1 MQKCAKDNWVAR
13 AAHENI
19 ETQYHK
25 QCDAGFLGNF
35 LSKGL
40 KTNQLVLNTDEKT
53 LRPVARLKEPRDLF
67 ALPKDKDNDC
77 SQQAPRWPIEC
88 QVIEERITHIP
99 YVPPQAEPLNVLT
112 GNELKPRP
120 VGEENGIIV
129 FTYCPISAVNYKTPN
144 DKTNAED
151 ESSENSDDSSDSR
164 NDFMPLSRRT
174 TLQDGKGPMNSVSTI
189 LNSVDD
195 RSAGNSQDDDDERD
209 TSGESD
215 IKKTATKGDR
225 KLNSKQQEA
234 NELDDIWNSTSTEYK
249 PASPYYAL
257 SQFGKKVSKAIIKK
271 LIDYDQQPTNAC
283 DSSSSKVHNKYAVT
297 PFKLPKTNIK
307 RLEVAFQGSSRQI
320 SDKATP
326 SRKKMVHA
334 IADSDVEKISSDER
348 DISDNVRN
356 ELREGDGENCYDRL
370 AGGAG
375 NIRTSSSYVSDTDTL
390 VGDESE
396 GKLASSDDKTTMQ
409 FPLSKR
415 AVSMAAAV
423 AAVARGRRRGFE
435 PMSSTDIGGTHISSS
450 TNTSTN
456 TNELLSREITSQE
469 ININEKTSFQSQPIS
484 YDIPQMQFS
493 RSAVGG
499 AKFVTN
505 CHPMNAED
513 YDSLEFESRFE
524 SGNLAKAVQITP
536 TYYELYLRPD
546 LYTSRSK
553 QWFYFRVRRTHRNML
568 YRFSIVNLVKS
579 DSLYNDGMR
588 PVMYS
593 TLGAKEKSE
602 GWRRCGNNISYYRND
617 DESNNNTND
626 EDEDNSSYTLTF
638 TIEFEHDDDTVYFAH
653 SYPYTY
659 SDLQD
664 YLMEIQ
670 RHPVKSKFCKLRL
683 LCRTLAGNN
692 VYYLT
697 VTAPSNNEDNAR
709 RKKSIVVSARVHP
722 SETPSSWMMKGLMDF
737 ITGDTTVAKRLR
749 HKFIFKLVPML
760 NPDGVIVGN
769 TRNSL
774 TGKDL
779 NRQYRT
785 VIRETYP
792 SIWYTKAMIR
802 RLIEECGVAMYCD
815 MHAHSRKHNIFIY
828 GCENKRNPE
837 KRLTEQVF
845 PLMLH
850 KNSADRFSFES
861 CKFKIQRS
869 KEGTGRIVVWML
881 GITNSYTIEASF
893 GGSSLGSR
901 KGTHFNIQDYE
912 HMGRAFCETLLDYC
926 DENPN
931 KILNLL
937 KQQERL
943 RSKIIERLMREG
955 SSADEPLNIPLS
967 DYSSDEGNCSS
978 SSDNEGKH
986 SITASDLEG
995 PCCAPIRAPPS
1006 SPEVMHEIR
1015 KFRVR
1020 RMHKVMHVLDQ
1031 VYFSPVLQRKFKALA
1046 RLKRRRQKLGCKST
1060 NFKRIAGGGER
1071 GPSSPNGNVNEKLTA
1086 SDIIERSQIGAKMP
1100 QHPSAESESTESNG
1114 SETSELVTD
1123 VCNDTIQISKPP
1135 SRKRNKK
1142 TKHMPTEK
1150 GPSKA
1155 LNRKM
1160 RIDRNLRL
1168 WLANRRI
1175 FIFRRKKNRRQR
1187 ARGKPLKK
1195 RGEVTRTALDL
1206 PTTDPGSDLH
1216 FSTDDEELSPTGNV
1230 GIGVVAPLR
1239 HTLLQSELQR
1249 RYIEEI
1255 GDIVVQKPKPIHH
1268 MPPELIVTTPTKITG
1283 PGGTKKLEVYKL
1295 TPRTAPEQ
1303 QDESQ
1308 LNSPSIAK
1316 GARRTYSWHNLNQD
1330 SGNGR
1335 QNFFTSDP
1343 KPAVKMHR
1351 APPRH
1356 ALPSNFIPLAQQR
1369 NRNVGN
1375 ADDLQ
1380 LKLSLKKKIW
1390 TGAHGEPDNRP
1401 LAWYK
1406 GHQSKAQAQV
1416 GNIIPLA
1423 AAAAAIRK
1431 AGGGGQ
1437 QMRDMFAKSNK
1448 ESLTSGGGTAM
1459 PSASAALPPTYM
1471 GAPRRPRK
1479 LEQMDLFNACS
1490 QKLLLWQQEHKKL
1503 QPMHARLMGGS
1514 SVKLEH
1520 SQILRGSKPKTRTK
1534 TGSCSEVIQVNVNGS
1549 NAKSKRKSSIMK
1561 IAETTQLVTRYS
1573 RARNNIE
1580 VCANAIVQKKQL
1592 TQMQRL
1598 IFKSQPSGVNEQ
1610 IQNASTGGGV
1620 QQSVGRATS
1629 KFKTSGIVV
1638 TALQQSA
1645 ANTTGSGCVS
1655 RRIRHSSGL
1664 HIKCGGSSSG
1674 AAVGAPNMLQHRNSS
1689 SSAQVNKP
1697 SAAISM
1703 DTSSLVRKVKTKL
1716 KKRKSRTLANAATAA
1731 VK

>member
-1 MQKCAKDNWVAR
+1 MQKFARDNWVAR

-19 ETQYHK
+19 ETQHQK

-40 KTNQLVLNTDEKT
+40 KSNQLIVNTDEKT
-53 LRPVARLKEPRDLF
+53 LKPIARLKEPRDLF

-77 SQQAPRWPIEC
+77 SQQAPRWPVEC
-88 QVIEERITHIP
+88 QVIGERIIHIP
-99 YVPPQAEPLNVLT
+99 YVPVQPEPLNVPT

-120 VGEENGIIV
+120 VGEENGIVV
-129 FTYCPISAVNYKTPN
+129 FSYCPISAVNYGSTHTKIKTEE
-144 DKTNAED
+144 K
-151 ESSENSDDSSDSR
+151 SSEDSDDSSDSR
-164 NDFMPLSRRT
+164 NEFISVNRRM
-174 TLQDGKGPMNSVSTI
+174 TLQSGKTHLNRVSK
-189 LNSVDD
+189 LFNRLDD
-195 RSAGNSQDDDDERD
+195 HSTSNSQDDDDDYNVSVDGKETREKPVIQSIID
-209 TSGESD
+209 AKKKRFETTTLQHSTDGKIKGTS
-215 IKKTATKGDR
+215 KV
-225 KLNSKQQEA
+225 
-234 NELDDIWNSTSTEYK
+234 DDIWKNNSSEYK
-249 PASPYYAL
+249 PASPHYVL

-271 LIDYDQQPTNAC
+271 IIDYDE
-283 DSSSSKVHNKYAVT
+283 K
-297 PFKLPKTNIK
+297 
-307 RLEVAFQGSSRQI
+307 
-320 SDKATP
+320 P
-326 SRKKMVHA
+326 ST
-334 IADSDVEKISSDER
+334 
-348 DISDNVRN
+348 
-356 ELREGDGENCYDRL
+356 G
-370 AGGAG
+370 
-375 NIRTSSSYVSDTDTL
+375 TSSLT
-390 VGDESE
+390 SE
-396 GKLASSDDKTTMQ
+396 K
-409 FPLSKR
+409 
-415 AVSMAAAV
+415 
-423 AAVARGRRRGFE
+423 
-435 PMSSTDIGGTHISSS
+435 
-450 TNTSTN
+450 
-456 TNELLSREITSQE
+456 
-469 ININEKTSFQSQPIS
+469 
-484 YDIPQMQFS
+484 FS
-493 RSAVGG
+493 RSSVGG
-499 AKFVTN
+499 AKYVSN
-505 CHPMNAED
+505 CHPMNAEE
-513 YDSLEFESRFE
+513 YESLEFESRFE

-553 QWFYFRVRRTHRNML
+553 QWFYFRVRHTRRNML

-593 TLGAKEKSE
+593 TLGAKEKNE

-617 DESNNNTND
+617 DESNNNTNE

-638 TIEFEHDDDTVYFAH
+638 TIEFEHDNDTVFFAH

-697 VTAPSNNEDNAR
+697 VTAPSNNDDTMR

-737 ITGDTTVAKRLR
+737 ITGDSTVAKRLR

-931 KILNLL
+931 KVKRHAKLFKQIKKIRKREKREQKAL
-937 KQQERL
+937 KLQKMADQERL

-1006 SPEVMHEIR
+1006 SPEIMHEIR

-1031 VYFSPVLQRKFKALA
+1031 IYFSPVLQRKFKALA
-1046 RLKRRRQKLGCKST
+1046 RLKRRRHKLGCKAVGS
-1060 NFKRIAGGGER
+1060 KRATGGGG
-1071 GPSSPNGNVNEKLTA
+1071 GPSSPNGNA
-1086 SDIIERSQIGAKMP
+1086 SERLIS
-1100 QHPSAESESTESNG
+1100 SESPQITVKTARQSPDSESSESNG
-1114 SETSELVTD
+1114 SQSSDLLTD
-1123 VCNDTIQISKPP
+1123 ASNEINQTGKQST
-1135 SRKRNKK
+1135 RKRNKK
-1142 TKHMPTEK
+1142 KKHMPTEK
-1150 GPSKA
+1150 CKTKA
-1155 LNRKM
+1155 TNRKM

-1187 ARGKPLKK
+1187 IRNKPLKK
-1195 RGEVTRTALDL
+1195 RGEVIRTALDL

-1216 FSTDDEELSPTGNV
+1216 FSTDDEELFPTGNV
-1230 GIGVVAPLR
+1230 TFGAVAPLR

-1255 GDIVVQKPKPIHH
+1255 GDLVVQKPKPAH
-1268 MPPELIVTTPTKITG
+1268 MPPELIVTAPSKNCG
-1283 PGGTKKLEVYKL
+1283 PGGVKKLEVYKL
-1295 TPRTAPEQ
+1295 IPSTAPEQ
-1303 QDESQ
+1303 QAQMQAQTSGT
-1308 LNSPSIAK
+1308 

-1330 SGNGR
+1330 SGR
-1335 QNFFTSDP
+1335 AKPSFFMNESKPDP
-1343 KPAVKMHR
+1343 KIQKS
-1351 APPRH
+1351 PPRRI
-1356 ALPSNFIPLAQQR
+1356 PNNFIPLNLQR
-1369 NRNVGN
+1369 HGHSNH
-1375 ADDLQ
+1375 AEDLHV
-1380 LKLSLKKKIW
+1380 KLSIKKKIW
-1390 TGAHGEPDNRP
+1390 AGAHGDSDVRP
-1401 LAWYK
+1401 LGWYK
-1406 GHQSKAQAQV
+1406 GQSQAHAHMATV
-1416 GNIIPLA
+1416 MATA
-1423 AAAAAIRK
+1423 AATAALRSAEGSQARSMYT
-1431 AGGGGQ
+1431 A
-1437 QMRDMFAKSNK
+1437 ASNK
-1448 ESLTSGGGTAM
+1448 EPLI
-1459 PSASAALPPTYM
+1459 SAAESKTGSATLPPAYV
-1471 GAPRRPRK
+1471 GAPRRSRK
-1479 LEQMDLFNACS
+1479 LEQVDLFNACS
-1490 QKLLLWQQEHKKL
+1490 EKLLLWQQSHKKA
-1503 QPMHARLMGGS
+1503 QPSNTRLLGGTTTKLENPQIFIRGRKPKKIIRTTGGNDAHSNVSGVTGKGKRKTSIIKLADTTQFVTRFSRTHTSTGGS
-1514 SVKLEH
+1514 ATGNLQQH
-1520 SQILRGSKPKTRTK
+1520 QI
-1534 TGSCSEVIQVNVNGS
+1534 
-1549 NAKSKRKSSIMK
+1549 
-1561 IAETTQLVTRYS
+1561 
-1573 RARNNIE
+1573 
-1580 VCANAIVQKKQL
+1580 

-1598 IFKSQPSGVNEQ
+1598 ILKTQSGSGSES
-1610 IQNASTGGGV
+1610 IQNASVSGIQNPGG
-1620 QQSVGRATS
+1620 RITS
-1629 KFKTSGIVV
+1629 KFKTGGIVV
-1638 TALQQSA
+1638 TAVQQSLGSHA
-1645 ANTTGSGCVS
+1645 GGVNVSKRFPHTG
-1655 RRIRHSSGL
+1655 GL
-1664 HIKCGGSSSG
+1664 PIK
-1674 AAVGAPNMLQHRNSS
+1674 NSS
-1689 SSAQVNKP
+1689 NSLASDTQNMFQCRIENKQV
-1697 SAAISM
+1697 AGISL
-1703 DTSSLVRKVKTKL
+1703 DTVNLVRKVKTKL
-1716 KKRKSRTLANAATAA
+1716 KKRKSRTLANDASTSA
-1731 VK
+1731 K